1 MEELLRDYGS
11 TGTVWIW
18 LVVAILIAAGGVAL
32 SIAIS
37 KGKFDLPRVK
47 IDRLRYG
54 SWALVF
60 IGVLIALFTLAD
72 GEITFSQNN
81 RALEQWNEDG
91 YYVENYGEIE
101 ERDGETIQV
110 KEGSQDTPT
119 ELKADHILTGCDR
132 DVYAE
137 VTNGEVWICVT
148 E

>member
-37 KGKFDLPRVK
+37 KGKFDMPRVK
-47 IDRLRYG
+47 IDRLRYV
-54 SWALVF
+54 SWAFVF
-60 IGVLIALFTLAD
+60 TGVLIALFTLAD
-72 GEITFSQNN
+72 GEVTFSQNN
-81 RALEQWNEDG
+81 RALDQWNENG

-110 KEGSQDTPT
+110 KEKSQDTTT
-119 ELKADHILTGCDR
+119 EMKADHILYRLRPGCVRRSNQRRGMDM
-132 DVYAE
+132 
-137 VTNGEVWICVT
+137 CL
-148 E
+148 

>member
-1 MEELLRDYGS
+1 MEELIRDYGS

-18 LVVAILIAAGGVAL
+18 LVIAILIAAGGVAL

-47 IDRLRYG
+47 IDRLRYV

-60 IGVLIALFTLAD
+60 TGLLIALFTLAD
-72 GEITFSQNN
+72 GEITFNQNN

-110 KEGSQDTPT
+110 KEGSQDTTT
-119 ELKADHILTGCDR
+119 ELKADHILYGCDR

-137 VTNGEVWICVT
+137 VTNGEVWICVS

>member
-18 LVVAILIAAGGVAL
+18 LVIAILIAAGGVAL

-47 IDRLRYG
+47 IDRLRYV
-54 SWALVF
+54 SWAIVF
-60 IGVLIALFTLAD
+60 TGVLIALFTLAD

-81 RALEQWNEDG
+81 MALEQWNENG

-110 KEGSQDTPT
+110 KEGAQEAT
-119 ELKADHILTGCDR
+119 ELKADYILIGCDR

-137 VTNGEVWICVT
+137 VTNGEVWICVS